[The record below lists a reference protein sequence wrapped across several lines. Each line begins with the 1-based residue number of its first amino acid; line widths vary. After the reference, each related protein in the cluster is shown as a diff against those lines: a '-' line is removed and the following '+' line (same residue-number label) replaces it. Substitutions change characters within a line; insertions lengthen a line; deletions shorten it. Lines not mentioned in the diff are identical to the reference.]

1 MMTHKREMNPECKPV
16 IGRNV
21 FDKSFSEF
29 SITKC
34 FFGFSESTVATPSGQ
49 GLTKHSLPIGF

>member
-49 GLTKHSLPIGF
+49 GLT